1 MSFDTTQL
9 LELKSRS
16 FEAVKK
22 EIEELIELIIND
34 DPDGYLGNTYLKLVH
49 EDKDGI
55 PTGAN
60 ILFLDG
66 KDLGSMIFIIKDGRE
81 VQFNKSKDQ
90 GLVCINY
97 ENKIEWRV
105 VDHLTQRL
113 LD

>member
-81 VQFNKSKDQ
+81 VQFNKLFIFMYRGIVLYIGSMSHN
-90 GLVCINY
+90 ISF
-97 ENKIEWRV
+97 
-105 VDHLTQRL
+105 TT
-113 LD
+113 